1 MVKLEEYDE
10 DNNVIATTNNGQ
22 TVDNENINNL
32 PNQFQPFFHTQQTP
46 VFLPNM
52 LPQFQGMPFS
62 FNIQMNP
69 NAPPQSFPP
78 NMFIFKHNN

>member
-10 DNNVIATTNNGQ
+10 NDNIIITTNNFQ
-22 TVDNENINNL
+22 TENNENMNHL
-32 PNQFQPFFHTQQTP
+32 PNQFQSFFHTQQTP

-69 NAPPQSFPP
+69 NASPQTFPP
-78 NMFIFKHNN
+78 NMFIFKPN